1 MVSPIL
7 IGPLNFHF
15 TAASGPVDL
24 GGDHPIE
31 EALLDGQAEEPVGD
45 ALAELRGL
53 HVLGVGVQHVVVA
66 AEPREDHDV
75 GLGHGAAG
83 RGVLLADRDV
93 LEVDGRLSAHGP
105 LG

>member
-15 TAASGPVDL
+15 TAAERADRLPGHHPV
-24 GGDHPIE
+24 E
-31 EALLDGQAEEPVGD
+31 QALLDGQPEEPVGD

-66 AEPREDHDV
+66 AQPREDHDV
-75 GLGHGAAG
+75 GLGHGATG
-83 RGVLLADRDV
+83 RGVLLADLDV
-93 LEVDGRLSAHGP
+93 LEVDDRISAHGP